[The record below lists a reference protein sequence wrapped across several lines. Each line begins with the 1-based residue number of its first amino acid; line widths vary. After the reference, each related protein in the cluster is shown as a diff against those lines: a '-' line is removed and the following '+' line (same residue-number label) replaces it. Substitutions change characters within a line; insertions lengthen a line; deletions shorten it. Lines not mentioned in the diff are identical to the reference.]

1 MKKAILTILL
11 IFSSVIS
18 YADSALQTF
27 LDNRAVNANS
37 TAVLI
42 QDLATG
48 EITVEH
54 NADKALLPASV
65 MKTVTIAALVE
76 EEGID
81 KRYHTK
87 VYCDGPVRDG
97 VLHGDLVIVAGG
109 DPTLGATCEPS
120 SSDIMQEIPEALL
133 KKGISRIAGD
143 LRADTSLYMGP
154 SCPAT
159 WPAEDRREGY
169 GTGCHSLNYRHNA
182 SGSRSVG
189 DPAPVFLSRL
199 TAALSQAGIRL
210 DGKAL
215 ASDKGVSSRK
225 ARLLLDHTSD
235 RYEEVMRSC
244 MMRSDNLFAENFLR
258 TFGVARGKDGSP
270 DSCAVEMQKFWQ
282 DRKIPCRGVSIIDGS
297 GLSRSNRVTADFIG
311 AILRRMGENM
321 EYAAFMPLAGQEGTL
336 SKFLKGSALD
346 SYVAMKTGSMRG
358 IQCYAG
364 YKLDEQFAPTHVIV
378 ILMNDIGSRAE
389 ARGAAERLLLQTF
402 ASSASEEEGTER

>member
-210 DGKAL
+210 DGKAV

-244 MMRSDNLFAENFLR
+244 MMRSDNLFAETLLR
-258 TFGVARGKDGSP
+258 AFSLSRGKEGSTEAGA
-270 DSCAVEMQKFWQ
+270 SEMLKYWK
-282 DRKIPCRGVSIIDGS
+282 RKGIPCDGVTIIDGS
-297 GLSRSNRVTADFIG
+297 GLSRSNRVTANFING
-311 AILRRMGENM
+311 ILRHMGDNEA
-321 EYAAFMPLAGQEGTL
+321 YASFMPLAGQEGTL
-336 SKFLKGSALD
+336 HAFLKDTELD
-346 SYVAMKTGSMRG
+346 AYVAMKTGSMNG

-364 YKLDEQFAPTHVIV
+364 YKLDEKFAPTHTIV
-378 ILMNDIGSRAE
+378 ILMNEIGRRSDARA
-389 ARGAAERLLLQTF
+389 AAERLLLETF
-402 ASSASEEEGTER
+402 SGK